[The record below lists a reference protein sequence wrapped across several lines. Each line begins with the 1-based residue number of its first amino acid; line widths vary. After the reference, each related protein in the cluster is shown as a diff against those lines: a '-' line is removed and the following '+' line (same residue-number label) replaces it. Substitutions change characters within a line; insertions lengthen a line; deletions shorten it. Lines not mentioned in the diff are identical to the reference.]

1 MNHTLFLKQ
10 ADALISGE
18 PDALANAA
26 NLAALLYQEWQGINW
41 AGFYLRRDS
50 DLVLGPFQGLPACTR
65 IPWGQGVCGTAAAQA
80 RSLRIDDVH
89 AFDGHIACDPVSA
102 SELVVPLVR
111 EDQVI
116 GVLDIDS
123 PHKAHFSA
131 QDQACAEALVE
142 LYIASMIR
150 YPAQPPAW

>member
-1 MNHTLFLKQ
+1 MNHALFLKQ
-10 ADALISGE
+10 AEALISGE

-41 AGFYLRRDS
+41 AGFYLRRDNE
-50 DLVLGPFQGLPACTR
+50 LVLGPFQGLPACTR
-65 IPWGQGVCGTAAAQA
+65 IPWGQGVCGTAAAQQQ
-80 RSLRIDDVH
+80 SQRIDDVH

-102 SELVVPLVR
+102 SELVVPLIHAGT
-111 EDQVI
+111 VI

-123 PHKAHFSA
+123 PHMSHFSP

>member
-1 MNHTLFLKQ
+1 MLQ
-10 ADALISGE
+10 AHATGHVCISE
-18 PDALANAA
+18 ANMRYFKSF
-26 NLAALLYQEWQGINW
+26 LAAGLL
-41 AGFYLRRDS
+41 AFAS
-50 DLVLGPFQGLPACTR
+50 P
-65 IPWGQGVCGTAAAQA
+65 AAAQQL
-80 RSLRIDDVH
+80 SQRIDDVH

-102 SELVVPLVR
+102 SELVVPLIHAGK
-111 EDQVI
+111 VI

-123 PHKAHFSA
+123 PHKAHFSV

>member
-1 MNHTLFLKQ
+1 MNHALFLKQ
-10 ADALISGE
+10 AEALISGE

-41 AGFYLRRDS
+41 AGFYLRRDNE
-50 DLVLGPFQGLPACTR
+50 LVLGPFQGLPACTR
-65 IPWGQGVCGTAAAQA
+65 IPWGQGVCGTAAAQQL
-80 RSLRIDDVH
+80 SQRIDDVH

-102 SELVVPLVR
+102 SELVVPLIHAGK
-111 EDQVI
+111 VI

-123 PHKAHFSA
+123 PHKAHFSV